1 MWKIALIC
9 FLFTWT
15 LTTHGKYSVTGDEP
29 HYLMVTHSL
38 VHDRDL
44 DLANNYAHDDGR
56 WFGHERL
63 QAGPHARIARTGQL
77 LSVHDIGL
85 PVLLVPAYIVA
96 ERIATIPSAGLLARF
111 RMSRGLFAYS
121 IVSLFLILVTTRAM
135 TLVAEGLA
143 ASIAPTTAALLV
155 VVAAISPPVV
165 SHAFLVFPE
174 VPALVVTA
182 IVVWFVTKVQEPQDR
197 VTIVWLIAMVGCLPW
212 AHRKYSLYACGLLFV
227 LLWMARSARDE
238 MSRPHRWLAAAL
250 FLLPQAAFHAWT
262 WREWGTLSGPQLSEA
277 FPFTLAA
284 FKNGLVGLWLDRQ
297 SGLLSYAPVYWLLP
311 VCWAMTWRRTW
322 PFIVPA
328 LLLYLPMAA
337 FIEWWGGFSPA
348 ARYLVPI
355 VPLCAVPVA
364 AALRSTGIKIG
375 AAALVVPQVAIDIIV
390 WQHPR
395 ALWPQDSG
403 LNPALESLG
412 AAGRAYE
419 RLLPPI
425 RSDGVTLPAILIVIV
440 MIGIVAAALRFA
452 PRDEEVRPWPPGAG
466 VAPA

>member
-1 MWKIALIC
+1 M
-9 FLFTWT
+9 
-15 LTTHGKYSVTGDEP
+15 
-29 HYLMVTHSL
+29 
-38 VHDRDL
+38 
-44 DLANNYAHDDGR
+44 
-56 WFGHERL
+56 
-63 QAGPHARIARTGQL
+63 
-77 LSVHDIGL
+77 
-85 PVLLVPAYIVA
+85 LLVPAYVVA
-96 ERIATIPSAGLLARF
+96 QRIATIPPPGLLARL
-111 RMSRGLFAYS
+111 RMPRGLFAYS
-121 IVSLFLILVTTRAM
+121 IVSLGLLATTTWALM
-135 TLVAEGLA
+135 LLAEGLA
-143 ASIAPTTAALLV
+143 AATMPSIAALLV
-155 VVAAISPPVV
+155 LLIGVSPPIV
-165 SHAFLVFPE
+165 SHSFLVFPE
-174 VPALVVTA
+174 MPALVVTA
-182 IVVWFVTKVQEPQDR
+182 LVVWFVTKVQEPHDHK
-197 VTIVWLIAMVGCLPW
+197 TMVWVIAAIGVLPW

-227 LLWMARSARDE
+227 LLWMARTARDE
-238 MSRPHRWLAAAL
+238 MSRPHRWLAATL

-311 VCWAMTWRRTW
+311 ACWAMTWRRTW

-403 LNPALESLG
+403 LNPAMTSWYVGFRSSRECPSC
-412 AAGRAYE
+412 A
-419 RLLPPI
+419 I
-425 RSDGVTLPAILIVIV
+425 R
-440 MIGIVAAALRFA
+440 
-452 PRDEEVRPWPPGAG
+452 
-466 VAPA
+466 